1 MSKFTKAVEFK
12 LSDEAALDQV
22 QILTGFYGIDP
33 DAKSNPEAGEATE
46 TLLTDLHR
54 FVRLGWVEINTDA
67 SVVQH
72 LQSPP
77 GEVDKIK
84 YRRINGNDT
93 IAATRGGKE
102 GEWNSKL
109 FALLSAVGDVG
120 DGVRKLT
127 GPDLKVAEVLGA
139 LFFSR

>member
-1 MSKFTKAVEFK
+1 MSKFTKAVEYK
-12 LSDEAALDQV
+12 LSDEVALDQV

-33 DAKSNPEAGEATE
+33 DEKSSKEAGEATA

-54 FVRLGWVEINTDA
+54 FVRLGYVEIGSDA
-67 SVVQH
+67 TVTQH

-77 GEVDKIK
+77 GEVSKIK
-84 YRRINGNDT
+84 YRRVNGTDT

-102 GEWNSKL
+102 GEWNAKL
-109 FALLSAVGDVG
+109 FALLECIGDVG
-120 DGVRKLT
+120 GGVRKLT